1 MSRPNPWRTL
11 RSKRGLRNV
20 LATGAAASASAT
32 LGALATDPDSEWY
45 ARIEKP
51 SWQPPPVA
59 FPLVWTPLYADIAAT
74 SAAALTVLE
83 SEGRTEEAVALR
95 RELAVNLVLNTGWSV
110 LFWRARRPWLAT
122 AWCGALAVHSA
133 ALTRRCESA
142 SPGLGAALAPYPLW
156 CGFATT
162 LNAAIA
168 RRNT

>member
-74 SAAALTVLE
+74 SAAALPGVAGLE
-83 SEGRTEEAVALR
+83 IPFYATGGMHKYDGGWFLR
-95 RELAVNLVLNTGWSV
+95 QVRHLADQQG
-110 LFWRARRPWLAT
+110 
-122 AWCGALAVHSA
+122 
-133 ALTRRCESA
+133 
-142 SPGLGAALAPYPLW
+142 
-156 CGFATT
+156 
-162 LNAAIA
+162 
-168 RRNT
+168 